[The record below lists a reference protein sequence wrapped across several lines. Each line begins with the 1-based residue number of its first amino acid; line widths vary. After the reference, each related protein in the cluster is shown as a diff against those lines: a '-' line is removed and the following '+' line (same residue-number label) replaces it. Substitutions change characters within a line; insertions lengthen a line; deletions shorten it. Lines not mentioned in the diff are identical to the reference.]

1 MKKKIFHF
9 WLKLG
14 IFLKSNVKNVKEEMK
29 VKEDPTA
36 VFVTKSLVLYIF
48 REPKTFPSTVTVK
61 LRIMITWIYKEF
73 KSPKLKEN
81 WF

>member
-1 MKKKIFHF
+1 MDSLWDDI
-9 WLKLG
+9 
-14 IFLKSNVKNVKEEMK
+14 KEEMK
-29 VKEDPTA
+29 DKEIPTA

>member
-1 MKKKIFHF
+1 MKD
-9 WLKLG
+9 
-14 IFLKSNVKNVKEEMK
+14 KEI
-29 VKEDPTA
+29 PTA

-61 LRIMITWIYKEF
+61 LRIMITWIYKEI